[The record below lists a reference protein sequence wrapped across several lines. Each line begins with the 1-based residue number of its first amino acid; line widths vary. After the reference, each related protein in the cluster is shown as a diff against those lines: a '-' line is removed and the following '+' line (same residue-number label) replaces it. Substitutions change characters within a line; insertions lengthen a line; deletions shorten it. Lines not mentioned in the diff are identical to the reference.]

1 MPHSVVCDAGG
12 VLVLIGALDGA
23 VPRHSE
29 CLALDWSS
37 VTIGRLLAMRY
48 EGQPETFQV
57 EFGLALSAVNEWFP
71 VRSMVGDSLVRAGR
85 GAVDTLDSWSAL
97 VLAEHLEL
105 PLFSASDDV
114 ISKKIEILRPW

>member
-23 VPRHSE
+23 MPRHSE

-37 VTIGRLLAMRY
+37 ATIGRFLAMRY
-48 EGQPETFQV
+48 EGQLEVFQV
-57 EFGLALSAVNEWFP
+57 EFGLALSAVHEWFP
-71 VRSMVGDSLVRAGR
+71 VRSMVGESILRAGR
-85 GAVDTLDSWSAL
+85 GAADTLDSWSAL

-114 ISKKIEILRPW
+114 TSEKVEILRPW

>member
-12 VLVLIGALDGA
+12 VLVLAGALDGA

-37 VTIGRLLAMRY
+37 VTIGRFLAMRY
-48 EGQPETFQV
+48 EGQPEAFQV
-57 EFGLALSAVNEWFP
+57 EFGLALSAVTEWFP
-71 VRSMVGDSLVRAGR
+71 VRSMVGDSLVRAGH

-114 ISKKIEILRPW
+114 TSEKIEILRPW

>member
-1 MPHSVVCDAGG
+1 MPRSVVCDAGG
-12 VLVLIGALDGA
+12 VLVLVGALDGA

-37 VTIGRLLAMRY
+37 ITIGRFLAMRC
-48 EGQPETFQV
+48 EGQPEAFQV

-71 VRSMVGDSLVRAGR
+71 VRSMVSDSLFRAGR

-105 PLFSASDDV
+105 PLFSVSDDV
-114 ISKKIEILRPW
+114 TSEKIEILRPW